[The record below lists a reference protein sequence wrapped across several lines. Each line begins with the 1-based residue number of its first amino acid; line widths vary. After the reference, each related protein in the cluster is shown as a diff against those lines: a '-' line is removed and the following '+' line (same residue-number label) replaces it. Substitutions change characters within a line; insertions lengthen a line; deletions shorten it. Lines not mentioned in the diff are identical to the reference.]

1 MKREETMIVSEC
13 CNALPYHT
21 ASSYPEVYKNMGKC
35 SKCKEDS
42 MFYEEDEFD
51 EEIEQIVNCK
61 LLEEELEKA
70 HKQVK
75 IAKDA
80 LKFLSRHPTSSLN
93 YRYISKQALDEMFP
107 EAEVSVRERG
117 ISEQIQED
125 ICTYLDE
132 YEIPQLCMDDLCQ
145 IVVDNFRK

>member
-13 CNALPYHT
+13 CNALPY
-21 ASSYPEVYKNMGKC
+21 PEIYENMGKC

-51 EEIEQIVNCK
+51 EEIEQIVDYK

-93 YRYISKQALDEMFP
+93 YKYISKQALDEMFP

-132 YEIPQLCMDDLCQ
+132 YQISQSCMDDLCQ

>member
-1 MKREETMIVSEC
+1 MIVSEC
-13 CNALPYHT
+13 CNALPY
-21 ASSYPEVYKNMGKC
+21 PEVYENMGKC

-51 EEIEQIVNCK
+51 EEIEQIVDYK

-80 LKFLSRHPTSSLN
+80 LKFLSGHPTSSLN
-93 YRYISKQALDEMFP
+93 YKYISKQALDEMFP
-107 EAEVSVRERG
+107 EVEVSVRERR